1 MPVYLPTAATGN
13 GTALVTLGPSAEI
26 MSFFY
31 PRIDFADNV
40 REGLAGV
47 YFGSPPDG
55 RFSWLFDPEWQR
67 AQRYVPETNI
77 VETILTHE
85 AQGLELTFRDFV
97 LPDVDSLVR
106 LVQARN
112 LGRPLVTGQLIHTFE
127 LWLGEVASRQAVR
140 YFPEVPCVAQYF
152 RGIALAIGGTPFG
165 QWGCG
170 NAGGPPERSA
180 KETVYRG
187 SLSGTSEVIGRV
199 DFALSH
205 NLELPP
211 GESIELRLILA
222 GAMRMNG
229 ALDCVRSLAAWPADE
244 LLQAATEHD
253 RLVAETVPA
262 EAVLERYLEPCRRSA
277 LALHCLRDAET
288 GALIAAPEFD
298 PGYERSGGYGYVWP
312 RDACEAAICWAE
324 VSGGRS
330 LRDIADWLL
339 RTLDDE
345 DHWDQRYWLTGDIAP
360 AWCLDAGRHQLDQ
373 SASAVRAISRCAL
386 SLPPGRRRQWLEER
400 WERLTKATAALAA
413 TIGPYGLHEQACD
426 LWESSHGT
434 FVYTNAAIHAALA
447 AASRCAEVVGS
458 PKAEEWWTLAQRTRE
473 ACLRLHDG
481 QRFARGVTA
490 DGSIDWTADSSVLGV
505 VEPFALLDLDRP
517 EEAALAAST
526 VAFIEERL
534 GVKTAD
540 GVGIKRFE
548 GEAYLGGA
556 VACVNTLWLAT
567 VLLRLAD
574 SAVSRDRPQARQYLA
589 RAQSYVDYCLRHATS
604 TGLLPEL
611 FGTTPDTAHW
621 AAPHAW
627 ASGLLLKAAAMAQ
640 RVQTALGHPR

>member
-1 MPVYLPTAATGN
+1 MPVYLPTAVTGN
-13 GTALVTLGPSAEI
+13 GSVLVTLGPSAEV
-26 MSFFY
+26 MSFFF

-47 YFGSPPDG
+47 YFGTPPSG
-55 RFSWLFDPEWQR
+55 HFSWLFDPEWR
-67 AQRYVPETNI
+67 RTQRYLPEANV
-77 VETILTHE
+77 VETVLAHD
-85 AQGLELTFRDFV
+85 ARGLELTVRDFV
-97 LPDVDSLVR
+97 LPDVDALVR
-106 LVQARN
+106 LIEARST
-112 LGRPLVTGQLIHTFE
+112 GDEPFVGQLMHTFE
-127 LWLGEVASRQAVR
+127 LWLGEVVARQAVR
-140 YFPEVPCVAQYF
+140 YFPEVPCIAQYF
-152 RGIALAIGGTPFG
+152 RGIAVAVGGTPFG

-187 SLSGTSEVIGRV
+187 SLSGISEVIGRV

-211 GESIELRLILA
+211 GESTEVRLILA
-222 GAMRMNG
+222 GSSRMAG
-229 ALDCVRSLAAWPADE
+229 ALDCVRSLAAWPSEE
-244 LLQAATEHD
+244 LLQAALEHG
-253 RLVAETVPA
+253 RHVA
-262 EAVLERYLEPCRRSA
+262 EAVPADTVLERFVEPCRRA
-277 LALHCLRDAET
+277 VLALHCLRDAET
-288 GALIAAPEFD
+288 GVLIAAPEFD

-339 RTLDDE
+339 RTLDDQ

-360 AWCLDAGRHQLDQ
+360 AWCLDDSRHQLDQ
-373 SASAVRAISRCAL
+373 SASAIRAICRCAL

-400 WERLTKATAALAA
+400 WERLTKATSALAR
-413 TIGPYGLHEQACD
+413 TIGPYGLHEKACD
-426 LWESSHGT
+426 LWESSEGT

-447 AASRCAEVVGS
+447 LAGRCAEVVGS
-458 PKAEEWWTLAQRTRE
+458 PLAAEWRGLANRTRE
-473 ACLRLHDG
+473 ACLRLQDG
-481 QRFARGVTA
+481 QRFAKGVTA

-517 EEAALAAST
+517 EEAALAVST
-526 VAFIEERL
+526 VAFLEERL
-534 GVKTAD
+534 GVRTPE
-540 GVGIKRFE
+540 GVGLKRFE

-556 VACVNTLWLAT
+556 AACVNTLWVAT

-574 SAVSRDRPQARQYLA
+574 NAVSREPAQAQDYLDRALG
-589 RAQSYVDYCLRHATS
+589 YVDFCLRHATG

-611 FGTTPDTAHW
+611 FGTQADTAYW

-627 ASGLLLKAAAMAQ
+627 ASGLLLKAAAMAK
-640 RVQTALGHPR
+640 RVATALDRPR